1 MKKNYT
7 ILSAILFA
15 MGINNATAQC
25 PTPTLVTAAPST
37 ICAGAST
44 TLNATAVG
52 TSINWFTVPVG
63 GVSVGTSASGA
74 NISFTPTI
82 TTTYYAESF
91 AIGTA
96 STQVFSYTGAMQT
109 FTVPAG
115 VTTLTIITKGA
126 QGQKA
131 TTTTSLPGNG
141 GIAKGVL
148 TVTPGQVLNVFVGGQ
163 AGYNGG
169 GAYWGNPGLTCNG
182 GGASD
187 VRFPGTALADRIIV
201 AGAGGGVSGE
211 SGWGN
216 GGHGGGGT
224 AVGTN
229 FVGGQGGAGYLS
241 VVAASGGTSG
251 GTATTNTHGG
261 PGGGG
266 GLISGGVG
274 ATSTGYG
281 GAVAGTGA
289 LGVGGFG
296 LATATGCCQLY
307 GCAGGGGGYYGG
319 GGVAGGCCGGGGA
332 GGGSSWTG
340 TLASP
345 SFTSGVQIGNGE
357 VNFIY
362 LPIGCTSSS
371 RTPVTVT
378 VGSVP
383 TISVTSG
390 VICAG
395 GSFTMV
401 ASGASSYSYTGGSAV
416 VTPTSN
422 TNYSVTGTSS
432 LGCVGSNTAVSSVTV
447 NANPTVAASTSNSLI
462 CVGGSA
468 LLTASTSATSYTW
481 NTGATTMSVSVSP
494 TVTSTYTVSVS
505 HAAACVASSTVMVT
519 VNACTGINEIL
530 ANAVSVYPNP
540 ANGVIN
546 VDLTSELTKKS
557 SIEIYDAMGK
567 LVVKQNLNSELN
579 SINITALN
587 IGVYSFKILNNNE
600 IIKSGKFIKQ

>member
-1 MKKNYT
+1 MKKNYKMLVASLFA
-7 ILSAILFA
+7 IGINSAI
-15 MGINNATAQC
+15 AQC
-25 PTPTLVTAAPST
+25 PVPTLVTASPSV
-37 ICAGAST
+37 ICAGAT
-44 TLNATAVG
+44 TSLNATALG
-52 TSINWFTVPVG
+52 YNINWFTTSVG
-63 GVSVGTSASGA
+63 GATVGTSSSGT
-74 NISFTPTI
+74 NIAFTPTI
-82 TTTYYAESF
+82 NTTYYAESY
-91 AIGTA
+91 AISSA
-96 STQVFSYTGAMQT
+96 STQVYSYTGSMQT
-109 FTVPAG
+109 FTVPVG
-115 VTTLTIITKGA
+115 VTTVTIITKGA

-163 AGYNGG
+163 TGYNGG
-169 GAYWGNPGLTCNG
+169 GAYWGNPGLTCMG

-187 VRFPGTALADRIIV
+187 VRYPGVTLTDRIIV

-211 SGWGN
+211 SAWGN
-216 GGHGGGGT
+216 GGHGGGGI
-224 AVGTN
+224 AVGSN

-241 VVAASGGTSG
+241 VVASPGATSG
-251 GTATTNTHGG
+251 GAATTNTHGG

-266 GLISGGVG
+266 GLTSGGAG

-296 LATATGCCQLY
+296 LATASGCCQLY

-345 SFTSGVQIGNGE
+345 SFTSGTQIGNGE
-357 VNFIY
+357 VSFIW
-362 LPIGCTSSS
+362 LPIACTSIS

-378 VGSVP
+378 VGSIP

-390 VICAG
+390 AICAG
-395 GSFTMV
+395 SSYTML
-401 ASGASSYSYTGGSAV
+401 ASGAGSYTYSSGSAV
-416 VTPTSN
+416 VTPSANTS
-422 TNYSVTGTSS
+422 YSVTGTST

-447 NANPTVAASTSNSLI
+447 NANPTVVASTSNTLI
-462 CVGGSA
+462 CSGESVV
-468 LLTASTSATSYTW
+468 LTASTSATSYTW

-494 TVTSTYTVSVS
+494 SVTSIYTVNVS
-505 HAAACVASSTVMVT
+505 NAATCVASSTVMVT

-530 ANAVSVYPNP
+530 ANSISVYPNP
-540 ANGVIN
+540 AIGVIN
-546 VDLTSELTKKS
+546 VDLTSELSKRS
-557 SIEIYDAMGK
+557 SIEIYDAVGK
-567 LVVKQNLNSELN
+567 LVVKQNLNSEIN
-579 SINITALN
+579 TINITVLN
-587 IGVYSFKILNNNE
+587 TGVYTFKILNNSE
-600 IIKSGKFIKQ
+600 TIKTGKFIKQ